1 MAYSD
6 FTLRKVKQE
15 FGLTIQEQGS
25 FLPEITPIPP
35 SDYLAETLRRNLAMA
50 IAVGTEKARSE
61 LLISPVLVEV
71 REILNRTV
79 SIFSGT
85 DFTVDDTVGLN
96 GICDFLISRSSEQL
110 LIEAPVVAIVEAK
123 KDDLNSGTGQIA
135 TQGSEVSSEQ
145 SVANCIAEMIAAQRF
160 NKMNGSKIQN
170 IYGTVT
176 TGSNWRFLQLVGTT
190 VSVDLADYPIPP
202 IDRVLGILTYLADKK
217 KSDF

>member
-1 MAYSD
+1 MAYSN

-15 FGLTIQEQGS
+15 FGLTIQEQES
-25 FLPEITPIPP
+25 FLPDIAPIAP
-35 SDYLAETLRRNLAMA
+35 SDYLAETLRRNLALA

-71 REILNRTV
+71 RELLQRQV

-96 GICDFLISRSSEQL
+96 GICDFLISRSAEQL
-110 LIEAPVVAIVEAK
+110 LIEAPVIAIAEAK
-123 KDDLNSGTGQIA
+123 KEDLNSGMGQ
-135 TQGSEVSSEQ
+135 
-145 SVANCIAEMIAAQRF
+145 CIAEMIAAQRF
-160 NKMNGSKIQN
+160 NDMNGSAIRS

-176 TGSNWRFLQLVGTT
+176 TGSNWRFLQLQGSV

-202 IDRVLGILTYLADKK
+202 VDRVLGILSYLVQAA
-217 KSDF
+217 

>member
-1 MAYSD
+1 MAYSN

-15 FGLTIQEQGS
+15 FGLTIQEQNS
-25 FLPEITPIPP
+25 FLPETAPVAP

-71 REILNRTV
+71 REILNRTI

-96 GICDFLISRSSEQL
+96 GICDFLISRSTEQL
-110 LIEAPVVAIVEAK
+110 LIEAPVIAIVEAK
-123 KDDLNSGTGQIA
+123 KDDLNSGTGQSA
-135 TQGSEVSSEQ
+135 TQGSEEASEQ
-145 SVANCIAEMIAAQRF
+145 SVAVCIAEMIAAQRF
-160 NKMNGSKIQN
+160 NEMNGSTIRS

-176 TGSNWRFLQLVGTT
+176 TGSNWRFLQLQGTT
-190 VSVDLADYPIPP
+190 VSVDLTDYPIPP
-202 IDRVLGILTYLADKK
+202 VDRVLGILTYLAKGE
-217 KSDF
+217 

>member
-1 MAYSD
+1 MAYSN

-135 TQGSEVSSEQ
+135 TQGSEKTSEQ

-202 IDRVLGILTYLADKK
+202 IDRVLGILTYLAGKQ

>member
-1 MAYSD
+1 
-6 FTLRKVKQE
+6 
-15 FGLTIQEQGS
+15 
-25 FLPEITPIPP
+25 
-35 SDYLAETLRRNLAMA
+35 
-50 IAVGTEKARSE
+50 
-61 LLISPVLVEV
+61 VLVEV

-110 LIEAPVVAIVEAK
+110 LIEAPAVAIVEAK
-123 KDDLNSGTGQIA
+123 KDDLNSGTGQ
-135 TQGSEVSSEQ
+135 
-145 SVANCIAEMIAAQRF
+145 CIAEMIAAQRF
-160 NKMNGSKIQN
+160 NEMNGSEIKN

-176 TGSNWRFLQLVGTT
+176 TGSNWRFLQLVDTT

-202 IDRVLGILTYLADKK
+202 IDRVLGILAYLAGKQ

>member
-1 MAYSD
+1 MAYSN

-61 LLISPVLVEV
+61 LLISPVLVEI

-96 GICDFLISRSSEQL
+96 GICDFLISRSAEQL

-123 KDDLNSGTGQIA
+123 KDDLNSGTGQ
-135 TQGSEVSSEQ
+135 
-145 SVANCIAEMIAAQRF
+145 CIAEMIAAQRF
-160 NKMNGSKIQN
+160 NEMNGSEIRH

-176 TGSNWRFLQLVGTT
+176 TGSNWRFLQLVDTT

-202 IDRVLGILTYLADKK
+202 VDRVLGILTYLTQAA
-217 KSDF
+217 